1 MTFSFNHIYAITYLS
16 TSQYLNVFIQTKDER
31 ERVAKSKGVCSTC
44 AKQTHRITP
53 FRSIPL
59 GKKILRFCVMY
70 DI

>member
-1 MTFSFNHIYAITYLS
+1 MLTYDLS

-59 GKKILRFCVMY
+59 GKKILIYDRFCNAVNKKY
-70 DI
+70 